1 MNQIRAVILCALIAI
16 AFTREAQADESP
28 LVEMQIRLIAPIHI
42 KLPPRYFLCTVYENY
57 FHVSSALLKRRVTI
71 TAENGVSIHFP
82 WQAHQCKAV
91 EIWAK

>member
-1 MNQIRAVILCALIAI
+1 MRIVILCVLIAI
-16 AFTREAQADESP
+16 TFTREARADESP

-42 KLPPRYFLCTVYENY
+42 KQPPRYFLCPVNENY
-57 FHVSSALLKRRVTI
+57 FHVSSSLLKRRVTI
-71 TAENGVSIHFP
+71 TAENGVAIHFP